1 MMVEKF
7 RKLLLVFLAL
17 TVGLAIYFA
26 YMHYEPFRYQPARG
40 YFRSAWGY
48 FLEHIVNPIYGAA
61 VLSLGIILVCCLVCY
76 VVPMFYRDT
85 MDIRQWLRERANARA
100 VYESDLDEV
109 DEPAK
114 SNEVKQENPPK
125 VSTPANAPVAPV
137 ATKPKNASVRMRDVP
152 SEDPP
157 PHITEVPP
165 PTRLPSG
172 PTNETKQ
179 PKPKQS
185 DVDFKD
191 LF

>member
-1 MMVEKF
+1 MMVDKF
-7 RKLLLVFLAL
+7 RKLLLIFLAI

-26 YMHYEPFRYQPARG
+26 YLLYEPFSYRPAQG
-40 YFRSAWGY
+40 YFGSVWDY
-48 FLEHIVNPIYGAA
+48 FLEHILTPLIWAA
-61 VLSLGIILVCCLVCY
+61 PSSLVVMLVCY
-76 VVPMFYRDT
+76 VALMFYRDT
-85 MDIRQWLRERANARA
+85 MDIRQWLRERADAQA
-100 VYESDLDEV
+100 AHKPDLNEV
-109 DEPAK
+109 DEPKKPNKAK
-114 SNEVKQENPPK
+114 QDTPPK

-157 PHITEVPP
+157 PHITKAPP
-165 PTRLPSG
+165 PTKLPSG

>member
-7 RKLLLVFLAL
+7 RKLLLIFLAI

-26 YMHYEPFRYQPARG
+26 YLLYEPFSYRPAQG
-40 YFRSAWGY
+40 YFGSVWDY
-48 FLEHIVNPIYGAA
+48 FLEHILTPLIWAA
-61 VLSLGIILVCCLVCY
+61 PSSLVVMLVCY
-76 VVPMFYRDT
+76 LVYYFVLPSFEDFI
-85 MDIRQWLRERANARA
+85 DVWQLLHGNANDRKDC
-100 VYESDLDEV
+100 ESDLNKV
-109 DEPAK
+109 NEPKKPNKA
-114 SNEVKQENPPK
+114 KQETPPK
-125 VSTPANAPVAPV
+125 VSAPANAPVAPV